1 MHNELDAGLI
11 RAALTADVAQL
22 LGDIQVFAS
31 LDSTNAWALQHAQ
44 CGDVCLAEQQ
54 TAGRGRRGKAWES
67 PAGTNVYLSLRWCF
81 EAVPAHLPMLGLVT
95 GLAVAEALR
104 DCGIEGHGVK
114 WPNDIVLPP
123 SPLAGE
129 GLGMGG
135 KLGGILLEAVGSL
148 QQVVIGIGLNVNR
161 LPTATSAI
169 DQPWSS
175 LRACAGREF
184 DRNQVVAAILT
195 RLLLGLQVFSRLD
208 MAQFQRNWQHWDV
221 LHGCPVRVL
230 AGSEVIEGIACG
242 VDVQGQLRLEVRDGV
257 IKAFSSADVSVRM

>member
-81 EAVPAHLPMLGLVT
+81 ETVPAHLPMLGLVT

-114 WPNDIVLPP
+114 WPNDIVV
-123 SPLAGE
+123 
-129 GLGMGG
+129 GG
-135 KLGGILLEAVGSL
+135 NNHLQKLGGILLEAVGSL

-169 DQPWSS
+169 DQPWGS

-195 RLLLGLQVFSRLD
+195 RLLPGLQVFSRLD